1 MPMVF
6 NPTTHPS
13 KRAGFLDYESDQI
26 YRNNQTAKPLYLT
39 SSSKQTPS
47 RNTKSPL
54 TKTFQVTKERSQAR
68 RKREEWE

>member
-13 KRAGFLDYESDQI
+13 QSAGFLDYDSDQI
-26 YRNNQTAKPLYLT
+26 YRNNQTANPLYLT

-47 RNTKSPL
+47 RNTKSPP
-54 TKTFQVTKERSQAR
+54 TKTFQVTQERSQAR